1 MISGWVVAA
10 VIAVFCILLIPVG
23 IAAVIWS
30 MTRGKDPE
38 PESAIEA
45 APVRRSPHAEA
56 MAEVVIAIEEQEHRE
71 AKKNRLAKISETA
84 QSLHKGDM

>member
-1 MISGWVVAA
+1 
-10 VIAVFCILLIPVG
+10 
-23 IAAVIWS
+23 
-30 MTRGKDPE
+30 
-38 PESAIEA
+38 
-45 APVRRSPHAEA
+45 